1 MRKKGIL
8 LVNLGTP
15 TAPTVKAIRRYLK
28 SFLLD
33 PRVITLNGFFRRLLV
48 YGLILPFRP
57 YRTAKA
63 YRAIWAET
71 GSPLRYHTEQLGQ
84 QLQIA
89 LGESEYQ
96 VETAM
101 RYGEPSIAAAL
112 KALSGCDALT
122 VLPLF
127 PQYASASTGS
137 AMAAV
142 MQALAAQVEIP
153 SITFIRQFYA
163 LPAFVNAY
171 VQLIRP
177 HLLAEDAFL
186 LMSYHG
192 LPERQIDRRRCA
204 SACNLKAP
212 CPIDSQEEV
221 PSCYRAE
228 CYASSRAIATGL
240 GLSADRY
247 QTTFQSRLGRLPW
260 IQPYTDETLAE
271 LRARGIRHLVV
282 VCPAFVADCLETLE
296 EIGMQSRAH
305 WMALG
310 GETFTLVP
318 CLNADPNWVDGLATW
333 IKTQSP

>member
-15 TAPTVKAIRRYLK
+15 TAPTVSAIRTYLK

-48 YGLILPFRP
+48 YGVILPFRP

-63 YRAIWAET
+63 YRAIWDDR

-84 QLQIA
+84 QLQVA
-89 LGESEYQ
+89 LGEGDYQ

-101 RYGEPSIAAAL
+101 RYGVPSIAEAL
-112 KALSGCDALT
+112 KALSGCDSLT

-142 MQALAAQVEIP
+142 MQALATQVQIP
-153 SITFIRQFYA
+153 SVQFIRQFYA
-163 LPAFVNAY
+163 LPAFVDAY

-177 HLLAEDAFL
+177 HLIAEDAFL

-204 SACNLKAP
+204 ATCDLKAP
-212 CPIDSQEEV
+212 CPIESEQAV

-228 CYASSRAIATGL
+228 CYASSQAIAAGL
-240 GLSADRY
+240 GLSPDRY

-260 IQPYTDETLAE
+260 IQPYTDETLST
-271 LRARGIRHLVV
+271 LRDRGIRHLVV

-296 EIGMQSRAH
+296 EIGMQSREH

-318 CLNADPNWVDGLATW
+318 CLNADPRWVQGLAAW
-333 IKTQSP
+333 IKTQ